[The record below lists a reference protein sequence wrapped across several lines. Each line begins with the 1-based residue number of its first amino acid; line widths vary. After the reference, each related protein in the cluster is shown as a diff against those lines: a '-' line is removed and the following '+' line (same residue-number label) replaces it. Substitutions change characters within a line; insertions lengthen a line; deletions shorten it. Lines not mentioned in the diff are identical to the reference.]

1 MNFLANLL
9 KSKVTFPIS
18 KYENDKENDKKD
30 NEVVKI
36 AIKIDKQF
44 KDDSSFDDSKKIRN
58 QYDINDD
65 DNLGSKEI
73 VKVDGAFHRR
83 KRFLSDDLSPQQIL
97 HLDTNSIPYNPTTT
111 INSLKDDSVHMKNQ
125 SISTNSSRKLHFY
138 IFLFII
144 FVAIIGILAFIFKC
158 KQLLLS

>member
-9 KSKVTFPIS
+9 KPKVTFPIS

-36 AIKIDKQF
+36 TIKIDKQF
-44 KDDSSFDDSKKIRN
+44 KDDSSFDDSKNIKN

-65 DNLGSKEI
+65 DNLGSKEVI
-73 VKVDGAFHRR
+73 KVDSAFHRS
-83 KRFLSDDLSPQQIL
+83 KRFLSDELSPQQIL
-97 HLDTNSIPYNPTTT
+97 HLGTNSISYNPTTT
-111 INSLKDDSVHMKNQ
+111 INSLKDDSVNMKNQ
-125 SISTNSSRKLHFY
+125 NIRNNSSRKLHFY